1 MIQKIPVNMHRG
13 LWLVAVLALAACGWI
28 PHFGKDKA
36 QPQQAA
42 PQQQVLMKSLSGE
55 VQFTLAQPLPPDAYL
70 EVVLSDVSH
79 QDAAPRVVAKE
90 RISPIGASPVTFV
103 LSYEP
108 KDLGDGV
115 DFAVSAH
122 IEQGGQLLAFNDTRI
137 NVLGSSGNN
146 GPVQIALAAAH

>member
-1 MIQKIPVNMHRG
+1 MRRG
-13 LWLVAVLALAACGWI
+13 LLLIAVLALAACGWI
-28 PHFGKDKA
+28 PHFGKHGT
-36 QPQQAA
+36 QPQQEA

-55 VQFTLAQPLPPDAYL
+55 VDYTLGQPLPPDAYL
-70 EVVLSDVSH
+70 EVVLSDVSR
-79 QDAAPRVVAKE
+79 QDAPARVIAKE
-90 RISPIGASPVTFV
+90 RISPVGASPVMFV

-137 NVLGSSGNN
+137 SVLGRSGND
-146 GPVQIALAAAH
+146 GPVQITLAAAH

>member
-1 MIQKIPVNMHRG
+1 MLSSVSVNMRRG
-13 LWLVAVLALAACGWI
+13 LVLIAVLALAACGWI

-36 QPQQAA
+36 QTQQAA

-55 VQFTLAQPLPPDAYL
+55 VEYTLAQPLPPDAYL
-70 EVVLSDVSH
+70 EVVLSDVSR

-90 RISPIGASPVTFV
+90 RISPVGASPVTFV

-137 NVLGSSGNN
+137 SVLGRSGND